1 MDQIDSATAIASI
14 SLVLS
19 VLSHI
24 FHYLNH
30 TRLRSNCCGRKLEA
44 SLDIS
49 RTENVSP

>member
-1 MDQIDSATAIASI
+1 MEQMDTSTAIASI

-30 TRLRSNCCGRKLEA
+30 TRVRSNCCGRKLEA

-49 RTENVSP
+49 RIENVSP